1 MKTDVEM
8 IPVVTASN
16 DKYAVGVATLFY
28 SILENTKAKID
39 FYVLD
44 QDISAAKK
52 ELIKKSLKDFSNFN
66 LTFIN
71 MDKFDLNRFPNIFHY
86 STSTFSR
93 YFLADLLP
101 QYDKII
107 YTDSDV
113 IFKGDIADYYNIDL
127 GKKGLAA
134 VTEETGVK
142 YNIPWNHEYRKELF
156 GINPKHKYFAA
167 GNIIISG
174 EYWRKHKIADKLVA
188 KTLERKDDLKAPDLD
203 VMNMI
208 FANKYKQLD
217 LKYCVCCH
225 AWEQRKVT
233 PELAASFDNPFIIH
247 YTGKKP
253 WNNDK
258 VPFSYEFLRVLEK
271 TAFYPIRGLYGNQ
284 WTTIKKY
291 KLFGLLPLLSIE
303 EK

>member
-1 MKTDVEM
+1 MKKGKI

-16 DKYAVGVATLFY
+16 DKYAIGVATLLY
-28 SILENTKAKID
+28 SILDKTKAFID
-39 FYVLD
+39 VFVLD
-44 QDISAAKK
+44 QNISKQKK
-52 ELIKKSLKDFSNFN
+52 QRIKESLKKFKNFK
-66 LTFIN
+66 LTYIN
-71 MDKFDLNRFPNIFHY
+71 MDKFDLDRFPNILHY

-113 IFKGDIADYYNIDL
+113 IFMGDIAKYYNIDL
-127 GKKGLAA
+127 EGKGLAA

-142 YNIPWNHEYRKELF
+142 YDIPWNHEYRKELF
-156 GINPKHKYFAA
+156 GINPEHKYFAA

-188 KTLERKDDLKAPDLD
+188 KTLEKKDDLKAPDLD

-208 FANKYKQLD
+208 FERNYKQID

-225 AWEQRKVT
+225 AWRDHTAT
-233 PELAASFDNPFIIH
+233 PELAASFENPFIIH
-247 YTGKKP
+247 YTGRKP
-253 WNNDK
+253 WDSDK
-258 VPFSYEFLRVLEK
+258 VPFAQEFLKVLKK
-271 TAFYPIRGLYGNQ
+271 TKFYPIKGLYDYQVTKIQN
-284 WTTIKKY
+284 Y
-291 KLFGLLPLLSIE
+291 KLFGFLPLLSIE
-303 EK
+303 EM